1 MGDISQAAAL
11 YQLLRLQADELLC
24 PAADFGNR
32 KIKHGQAVISF

>member
-11 YQLLRLQADELLC
+11 YQLLRLQADELLRS
-24 PAADFGNR
+24 AASFGNR